1 MSAVRPFAV
10 MTVMSLA
17 RRRTLWGIG
26 ILTVLG
32 LACLGAVPAYG
43 TGASPRFVLDIGISL
58 MEIAALVMAIAI
70 GSGMVTRDRDS
81 RTMMPLLAAPLSR
94 DEYLAGRFLGA
105 AFVQSVFTML
115 WFAGLA
121 AVLAIRGDPVPGGLA
136 PAGMLLCAEGWL
148 ILSIVVL
155 FSLWASP
162 PLNAPL
168 TLLVFILSS
177 TSPAGFASLVPW
189 AGSTALLLRTL
200 IPRLAVFQLRD
211 PLVHGLHVTPVYALI
226 GLVYGISYSLLVL
239 ALASAVFRR
248 RDLK

>member
-1 MSAVRPFAV
+1 MKAIRPFAI

-32 LACLGAVPAYG
+32 LAGLGAVPTYG
-43 TGASPRFVLDIGISL
+43 AGASPRFVLDIGISL
-58 MEIAALVMAIAI
+58 MEIAALVMAIAV
-70 GSGMVTRDRDS
+70 GSGIVPRDRDS

-105 AFVQSVFTML
+105 ALVQSAFTLL

-121 AVLAIRGDPVPGGLA
+121 GVLAIRGGPVPGGLA
-136 PAGMLLCAEGWL
+136 LAGILLCAEGWL
-148 ILSIVVL
+148 ILSVVML

-168 TLLVFILSS
+168 TFLVFIVSS
-177 TSPAGFASLVPW
+177 TSPAGFASLIPR
-189 AGSTALLLRTL
+189 AGGAALLLRTL
-200 IPRLAVFQLRD
+200 VPRLAVFQLRD
-211 PLVHGLHVTPVYALI
+211 PLVHGLHVTPVYALL

-239 ALASAVFRR
+239 ALASAAFRR
-248 RDLK
+248 RDLR